1 MREYVAHRVYGV
13 TNFSTARALCHVNK
27 RDGGTM
33 EKRTKEQRRWID
45 QHVEDKLRIFLKKRG
60 LSQEK
65 LASQGDLT
73 FQQLQKNERGSN
85 KISISVLYFFA
96 QILNVSIETFFDKI
110 STKAIALMS
119 LQEKSAKN
127 LFGSIN

>member
-1 MREYVAHRVYGV
+1 
-13 TNFSTARALCHVNK
+13 
-27 RDGGTM
+27 M